1 MFSNESSF
9 FNRTANESNTRLQKY
24 CCCLF
29 ENETNDFFKVEKR
42 RKSSNFVK
50 EIMNRRKSRQ
60 KSVLLTKQRDEAKS
74 LGSIFQKSLM
84 FEDVDELNLM
94 IEKRSENQNF
104 VEENQRRLIE
114 PIIEQEEKSRNCQ
127 DFEICEKNLIFI
139 DETKNARN
147 SQNEKSDL
155 SIDSSLKKSE
165 FSFMDHNENEFFE
178 PLLPVQNENFLCN
191 SSLNNAENST
201 ANSDVDSE
209 SITNKHIRAN
219 NDIFDMSPKTEPIN
233 KDKLS
238 FKAEEIKKFLHE
250 NDKEISDENSFE
262 KKASIENLFQNL
274 ITTKKVQ
281 LLESSLSLY
290 LDEVLNKDEHIQ
302 KVSETNKEDKLNMR
316 QTSHSQNELEDKTS
330 LQILFENL
338 PDLRKVEFLE
348 SFFSLYLDELFLCED
363 SVNQSKE
370 HGNKERANLKIKS
383 NEYLEIKNE
392 NSNSGNSP
400 RKKFKQRYNST

>member
-1 MFSNESSF
+1 MFSSESGF

-60 KSVLLTKQRDEAKS
+60 KSVLLSKQRDEAKS
-74 LGSIFQKSLM
+74 LGSIFQKSLV
-84 FEDVDELNLM
+84 FEDADELNLM

-127 DFEICEKNLIFI
+127 DFEISESKH
-139 DETKNARN
+139 ARN

-155 SIDSSLKKSE
+155 SIDSSLKKSQ
-165 FSFMDHNENEFFE
+165 FSFMENNENEIFE
-178 PLLPVQNENFLCN
+178 PLLPVQNQNFLSN
-191 SSLNNAENST
+191 SSLNNAVNST

-209 SITNKHIRAN
+209 STNKHIRAIN
-219 NDIFDMSPKTEPIN
+219 EMFDMSSKTEPIKNDN

-238 FKAEEIKKFLHE
+238 FKAEEIKQFLNE
-250 NDKEISDENSFE
+250 NDKEISDHENSFE
-262 KKASIENLFQNL
+262 QKPSIENLFQNL
-274 ITTKKVQ
+274 VTTKKVQ

-302 KVSETNKEDKLNMR
+302 KVSETNKEDELNVR
-316 QTSHSQNELEDKTS
+316 QTPHGQNELEDKTS
-330 LQILFENL
+330 LQILFESM
-338 PDLRKVEFLE
+338 PDLRKAEFLE
-348 SFFSLYLDELFLCED
+348 SFFSLYLDELFRCED
-363 SVNQSKE
+363 SVDRSKE
-370 HGNKERANLKIKS
+370 NGNKERASLKFKS
-383 NEYLEIKNE
+383 NEYLEIRNE

-400 RKKFKQRYNST
+400 RKKFKQRYNSI